1 MNQANPDPGA
11 AMDLGKKSAED
22 APDTAAQDMGYWS
35 GMLFQVIVD
44 KKETCYLLK
53 PTNVPVAFMN
63 VIFLRYPNYT
73 QHIHNQ
79 LCRLAFWVQSSGGGG
94 DSRCRV

>member
-44 KKETCYLLK
+44 KKETCYLLQTHK
-53 PTNVPVAFMN
+53 
-63 VIFLRYPNYT
+63 
-73 QHIHNQ
+73 
-79 LCRLAFWVQSSGGGG
+79 
-94 DSRCRV
+94 

>member
-22 APDTAAQDMGYWS
+22 APDSAAQDMGYWS

-44 KKETCYLLK
+44 NRNLLPVTK
-53 PTNVPVAFMN
+53 PQM
-63 VIFLRYPNYT
+63 FL
-73 QHIHNQ
+73 
-79 LCRLAFWVQSSGGGG
+79 LLL
-94 DSRCRV
+94 

>member
-35 GMLFQVIVD
+35 GMLFQVIVN
-44 KKETCYLLK
+44 KRNLL
-53 PTNVPVAFMN
+53 PVKTHKCSCCFYQCN
-63 VIFLRYPNYT
+63 FP
-73 QHIHNQ
+73 
-79 LCRLAFWVQSSGGGG
+79 
-94 DSRCRV
+94 

>member
-35 GMLFQVIVD
+35 GMLFQVIV
-44 KKETCYLLK
+44 ETCYLLCHK
-53 PTNVPVAFMN
+53 CSCCFYECNFP
-63 VIFLRYPNYT
+63 
-73 QHIHNQ
+73 
-79 LCRLAFWVQSSGGGG
+79 
-94 DSRCRV
+94 

>member
-35 GMLFQVIVD
+35 GMLFQVIV
-44 KKETCYLLK
+44 KETCYLLQTHK
-53 PTNVPVAFMN
+53 CSCCFYECNFP
-63 VIFLRYPNYT
+63 
-73 QHIHNQ
+73 
-79 LCRLAFWVQSSGGGG
+79 
-94 DSRCRV
+94 